1 MIFVWA
7 HRQSMCVFVSSLKID
22 RYESS
27 CTFSIGSVWREPQC
41 IIRSC
46 FFPSSCLFG
55 FAIAQAK
62 KKENGMKLERSE
74 VITWQIKST
83 LWGMR
88 HVRDRSRLSLSVYGN
103 AGLDRWMLMCG
114 GSWPQTTHTYTRA
127 YETHVADV
135 GDEKWHLCII
145 IMMGIFADN
154 NFSSSIFSRSFRFLS
169 LFLSIFHSNVV
180 VLSAIR

>member
-46 FFPSSCLFG
+46 FFPSSYLFG
-55 FAIAQAK
+55 SAIAQAK

-88 HVRDRSRLSLSVYGN
+88 HVRDRSRLSLCIRQCRFGSLNVNVRWLVATNDTYIHTCIWNTRRRRWRRKMASMHHYNDGN
-103 AGLDRWMLMCG
+103 FCW
-114 GSWPQTTHTYTRA
+114 
-127 YETHVADV
+127 
-135 GDEKWHLCII
+135 
-145 IMMGIFADN
+145 
-154 NFSSSIFSRSFRFLS
+154 
-169 LFLSIFHSNVV
+169 
-180 VLSAIR
+180 